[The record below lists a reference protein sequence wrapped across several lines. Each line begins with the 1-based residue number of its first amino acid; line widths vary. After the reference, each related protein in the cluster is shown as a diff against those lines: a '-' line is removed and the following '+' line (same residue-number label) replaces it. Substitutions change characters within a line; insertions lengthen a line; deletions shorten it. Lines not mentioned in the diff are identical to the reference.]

1 MATKRVFVAF
11 AIEDV
16 ELKRLFT
23 GQAKHDRTPFEFTD
37 MSVKEPWDE
46 AWKAKCRSRIKGCD
60 GVIALISKNLKNAS
74 GARWEIKCAK
84 EEGKP
89 LLGVYIGGAG
99 ILDVP
104 DELMGVK
111 KVEWTWSSI
120 EEFISSL

>member
-1 MATKRVFVAF
+1 MATKRVFVTF

-46 AWKAKCRSRIKGCD
+46 DWKTKCRSRIKGCD

-111 KVEWTWSSI
+111 KVEWTWADI
-120 EEFISSL
+120 EAFISSL

>member
-46 AWKAKCRSRIKGCD
+46 DWKTKCRSRIKGCD

-111 KVEWTWSSI
+111 KVEWTWADI
-120 EEFISSL
+120 EAFISSL

>member
-16 ELKRLFT
+16 VQKRLFT
-23 GQAKHDRTPFEFTD
+23 GQAKNARVPYEFTD

-46 AWKAKCRSRIKGCD
+46 NWKANCRARIKGCN

-74 GARWEIKCAK
+74 GALWEIKCAK

-89 LLGVYIGGAG
+89 VLGIYIDGATS
-99 ILDVP
+99 LDVP
-104 DELMGVK
+104 ADLWSAK
-111 KVEWTWSSI
+111 KVEWTWPSI
-120 EEFISSL
+120 EAFIFSL

>member
-46 AWKAKCRSRIKGCD
+46 DWKAKCRSRIKGCD

-111 KVEWTWSSI
+111 KVEWTWADI
-120 EEFISSL
+120 EAFISSL

>member
-1 MATKRVFVAF
+1 
-11 AIEDV
+11 ED
-16 ELKRLFT
+16 
-23 GQAKHDRTPFEFTD
+23 
-37 MSVKEPWDE
+37 
-46 AWKAKCRSRIKGCD
+46 WKTKCRSRIKGCD

-111 KVEWTWSSI
+111 KVEWTWADI
-120 EEFISSL
+120 EAFISSL